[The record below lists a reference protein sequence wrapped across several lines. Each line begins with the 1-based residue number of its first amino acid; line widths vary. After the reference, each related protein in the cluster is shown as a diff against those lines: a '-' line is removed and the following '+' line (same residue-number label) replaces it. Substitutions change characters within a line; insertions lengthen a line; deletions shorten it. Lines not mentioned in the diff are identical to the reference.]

1 MMTAADLLELSDC
14 LDPARWQEA
23 AAELGAQAGRAW
35 RIAAEAPLG
44 ELDGAAREALALE
57 ERAGEAR
64 RRAAALA
71 TMRGRPRRE
80 V

>member
-1 MMTAADLLELSDC
+1 VTAADFLEAEGC
-14 LDPARWQEA
+14 QDPTRWEA
-23 AAELGAQAGRAW
+23 AAEELGAQAGRAW

-44 ELDGAAREALALE
+44 ELDEAAREALALE